1 MGLAWATSIAG
12 SRPGQANLSYL
23 IKPTL
28 NTPPHT
34 HTKTENLYLLCIVVN
49 VSKKINAIVK

>member
-12 SRPGQANLSYL
+12 SRTGQANLSYL

-28 NTPPHT
+28 NTPPT